1 MSKFKISIVILL
13 LLPTVNI
20 FLLAK
25 ESVHKYINCTTGTI
39 YSTDQIKIDQDQQY
53 VNDFDKK
60 DQEFKKLCPNFVS
73 QNRTISLTDLAI
85 LRQIRNARN
94 QQYIEKYGVSYDM
107 LFGSNF
113 IKGLYQYDFE
123 EVVKLLLDNK
133 NISKDQGIAIFEG
146 YCNKRWFNY
155 EKKEHFGNELKNGY
169 DLKEKIA
176 KEQEKIKEVELKP
189 SLEKL
194 SPKEKE
200 KSVIL
205 LRDIQALR
213 QKYVLPDTYLC
224 QGVCGDYVQDRQ
236 QALQETINTNFVQ
249 QEKKYKLSFQTVQYL
264 QSKRLDCSQYTT
276 CCGTVLQQELH
287 AEICQILDKVALQE
301 KYLQFPS
308 GIINFAD
315 AACEQNKL
323 ENISATVT
331 LNDIAWTLAAIPIGI
346 FDSAKDLVTLPFNL
360 PEIAFN
366 LGRALYFVLETTALN
381 LPAIEN
387 ISDIEILIKM
397 RDERNDL
404 IKQCVLEMVDKA
416 SWHDRIKFASRC
428 GADIFLPGKIGKA
441 IGSIFAGIAL
451 QSRTLRNLENA
462 ASMMEQDYGL
472 LESLEEAKAL
482 EIVTKQGFKEQ
493 VLVELMEAAENHI
506 GKNYPKCIFFG
517 LSESETLLKQQEIIS
532 EIELIMQDFIV
543 DSRIFAQNNKNFL
556 IEFERIEQDFLIDL
570 HHIFIPKVKPRWNY
584 ILKYPLPVLE
594 EFGLTGWHYGGLD
607 KFEQAGFLKIIKKII
622 KNDCI
627 YVEFSWKYGSTI
639 IKKSF
644 YPQQWSREKI
654 LYNIKEAVKNPYT
667 TISKGDPAICLEKKL
682 YSRIENGIEIIT
694 YLKRESPC
702 QKWCIKSSFINK
714 EWILL

>member
-462 ASMMEQDYGL
+462 ASMMEQDFGI
-472 LESLEEAKAL
+472 LESLDEAKAL
-482 EIVTKQGFKEQ
+482 EIATKQGFKEQ
-493 VLVELMEAAENHI
+493 VLVELMESAENFS
-506 GKNYPKCIFFG
+506 GSNNPKFIFFG
-517 LSESETLLKQQEIIS
+517 LLEAEALVKQAELKQIIDKVIKNSLQEIL
-532 EIELIMQDFIV
+532 ELSKEYAELELLLEGKI
-543 DSRIFAQNNKNFL
+543 QNVKFNV
-556 IEFERIEQDFLIDL
+556 E
-570 HHIFIPKVKPRWNY
+570 HGFIPDIVARWNY
-584 ILKYPLPVLE
+584 NPKRLKKFDLS
-594 EFGLTGWHYGGLD
+594 GWHHGMLEQLEKAGLF
-607 KFEQAGFLKIIKKII
+607 KVVHCVSKKGCRYIECLWDYSATPI
-622 KNDCI
+622 EKTLFPDHW
-627 YVEFSWKYGSTI
+627 S
-639 IKKSF
+639 KKDVI
-644 YPQQWSREKI
+644 EK
-654 LYNIKEAVKNPYT
+654 IKEAFNAIESIEEDVGRINEFNKTVVGVTREGIKIKILLRKN
-667 TISKGDPAICLEKKL
+667 SLQD
-682 YSRIENGIEIIT
+682 SWNIIT
-694 YLKRESPC
+694 AYVPKE
-702 QKWCIKSSFINK
+702 FI
-714 EWILL
+714 IGC